1 MGFESFGKKIAQLGQ
16 DTKSSV
22 QKVGNV
28 ISINSRITEET
39 DKLNELL
46 AKVGS
51 AAYDKFADNPPEG
64 LEETFEEIKGVKETL
79 ASLQEQREKAKGVVT
94 CPECGKEY
102 PVGENFCSACGA
114 KLPEVE
120 IVIDEETEDAE
131 AGSDAAEKAKGIFNS
146 FAGKADAFVKGFSS
160 GIKDNGEEEEAAE
173 EGEAADE
180 SGEETAE
187 SDVEEEFFGEEE
199 AAGEDTVS
207 GTDKAAEIGKKAG
220 IAASRLGSEAQK
232 VASKVAERVTE
243 AINNAKEQAPE
254 TDEVEEGD
262 DFLEVE
268 VPVAEEPQAEEEPAA
283 EEPAKEEAA
292 ENEPTAEA

>member
-1 MGFESFGKKIAQLGQ
+1 MGFDTFGKKIAQIGQ

-28 ISINSRITEET
+28 ISINSKITEET

-46 AKVGS
+46 AKVGE
-51 AAYDKFADNPPEG
+51 AAYTKFADNPPEG
-64 LEETFEEIKGVKETL
+64 LEETFAEIKEVKENL
-79 ASLQEQREKAKGVVT
+79 DSLKGQREKAKGVVT

-120 IVIDEETEDAE
+120 IVVDEEEETAE
-131 AGSDAAEKAKGIFNS
+131 AASEVAEKAKGIFNS

-160 GIKDNGEEEEAAE
+160 GIKADVEAEAESSDEGEEGA
-173 EGEAADE
+173 G
-180 SGEETAE
+180 

-199 AAGEDTVS
+199 TAGEDTAS
-207 GTDKAAEIGKKAG
+207 DTDKAAEFGKKAG
-220 IAASRLGSEAQK
+220 MAASRLGSEAQK
-232 VASKVAERVTE
+232 MASKVAEKVTE

-254 TDEVEEGD
+254 TDEVEEDD

-268 VPVAEEPQAEEEPAA
+268 VPAAEEAQEAEEPAA
-283 EEPAKEEAA
+283 EEPA
-292 ENEPTAEA
+292 AEASDDEPKAEE

>member
-1 MGFESFGKKIAQLGQ
+1 MGIETFGKKIAQIGQ

-22 QKVGNV
+22 QKVSNV
-28 ISINSRITEET
+28 ISINSKITEET

-51 AAYDKFADNPPEG
+51 SAYEKFADNPPEG
-64 LEETFEEIKGVKETL
+64 LEETFEEIKTVKETL

-120 IVIDEETEDAE
+120 IAVDENGEEV
-131 AGSDAAEKAKGIFNS
+131 SDAAGEVAEKAKGIFNS

-160 GIKDNGEEEEAAE
+160 GIKDGSEET
-173 EGEAADE
+173 

-187 SDVEEEFFGEEE
+187 GESEEAGEEDVETEFFGEEE
-199 AAGEDTVS
+199 AAEEENVS
-207 GTDKAAEIGKKAG
+207 DTDKAAEFGKKAG
-220 IAASRLGSEAQK
+220 LAASRLGSEAQK
-232 VASKVAERVTE
+232 VASKFAGKVTE
-243 AINNAKEQAPE
+243 AINNAKEQAVDTEE
-254 TDEVEEGD
+254 TEEED

-268 VPVAEEPQAEEEPAA
+268 VPAAEEAPVQEEPAA
-283 EEPAKEEAA
+283 EEPA
-292 ENEPTAEA
+292 AEASEDEPKAEA

>member
-1 MGFESFGKKIAQLGQ
+1 MGFDTFGKKIAQIGQ

-28 ISINSRITEET
+28 ISINSKITEET

-46 AKVGS
+46 AKVGE
-51 AAYDKFADNPPEG
+51 AAYTKFADNPPEG
-64 LEETFEEIKGVKETL
+64 LEETFAEIKEVKENL
-79 ASLQEQREKAKGVVT
+79 DSLKGQREKAKGVVT

-120 IVIDEETEDAE
+120 IVVDEEEETAE
-131 AGSDAAEKAKGIFNS
+131 AASEVAEKAKGIFNS

-160 GIKDNGEEEEAAE
+160 GIKNEEDADVEAEAESSDEGEEGA
-173 EGEAADE
+173 G
-180 SGEETAE
+180 

-199 AAGEDTVS
+199 TAGEDTAS
-207 GTDKAAEIGKKAG
+207 DTDKAAELGKKAG
-220 IAASRLGSEAQK
+220 MAASKLGSEAQK
-232 VASKVAERVTE
+232 MASKVAEKVTE

-254 TDEVEEGD
+254 TDEVEEDD

-268 VPVAEEPQAEEEPAA
+268 VPAAEEAQEAEEPAA
-283 EEPAKEEAA
+283 EEPA
-292 ENEPTAEA
+292 AEASDDEPKAEE